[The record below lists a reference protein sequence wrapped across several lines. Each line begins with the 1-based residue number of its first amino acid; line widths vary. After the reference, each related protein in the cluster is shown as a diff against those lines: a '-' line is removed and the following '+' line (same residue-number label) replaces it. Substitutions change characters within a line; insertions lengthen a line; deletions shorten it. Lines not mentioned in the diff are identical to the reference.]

1 MPLHCKV
8 LLQPIA
14 QELHCS
20 ITVTL
25 GHAWWLYDRVES
37 CMPRHCK
44 VLLQPVAQQLHC
56 SIPVASVDMAYG
68 KVGNCT
74 KLQCTLYL
82 QAIAKSS
89 SSPLHRNCIAASLFD
104 GTLGPGLRGNVGTY
118 MKLQCTLCFQ
128 PMAQELHCS
137 LTL

>member
-1 MPLHCKV
+1 
-8 LLQPIA
+8 
-14 QELHCS
+14 
-20 ITVTL
+20 
-25 GHAWWLYDRVES
+25 
-37 CMPRHCK
+37 MPRHCK
-44 VLLQPVAQQLHC
+44 VLLQPVAQELHC

-104 GTLGPGLRGNVGTY
+104 GTLGHWWWLKGNVGSG
-118 MKLQCTLCFQ
+118 MKLQCILYFQ
-128 PMAQELHCS
+128 PIALELLCS
-137 LTL
+137 RKTTMFGLCPFMELCKGRNRVKACQHDL